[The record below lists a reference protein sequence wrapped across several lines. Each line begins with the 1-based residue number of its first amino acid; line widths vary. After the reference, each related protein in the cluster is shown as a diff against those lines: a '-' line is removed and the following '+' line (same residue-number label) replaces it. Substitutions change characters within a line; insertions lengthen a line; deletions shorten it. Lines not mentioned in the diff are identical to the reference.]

1 MIASSVDDNDTD
13 DDDYDD
19 DLDPLSI
26 AMWRKNRLEREEY
39 IAVT

>member
-19 DLDPLSI
+19 DDLEILSI
-26 AMWRKNRLEREEY
+26 GMWRKNRLEKEY
-39 IAVT
+39 ITVT

>member
-13 DDDYDD
+13 DDD
-19 DLDPLSI
+19 LDPLSI
-26 AMWRKNRLEREEY
+26 AMWHKNRLEREEY